1 MRNWEIV
8 FCIIFTAGNGHAI
21 CVMFFLSNFM
31 KVINKFYG
39 FIVEFVFNVD
49 ALVKMSDVENL
60 IDTKTRCCVYF
71 NDGLLRLF
79 FGFDGCFFFLSP
91 LCNN

>member
-1 MRNWEIV
+1 MAAQFV
-8 FCIIFTAGNGHAI
+8 SC
-21 CVMFFLSNFM
+21 FFLSNFM

-60 IDTKTRCCVYF
+60 IDTKNTLLCVF
-71 NDGLLRLF
+71 
-79 FGFDGCFFFLSP
+79 
-91 LCNN
+91 